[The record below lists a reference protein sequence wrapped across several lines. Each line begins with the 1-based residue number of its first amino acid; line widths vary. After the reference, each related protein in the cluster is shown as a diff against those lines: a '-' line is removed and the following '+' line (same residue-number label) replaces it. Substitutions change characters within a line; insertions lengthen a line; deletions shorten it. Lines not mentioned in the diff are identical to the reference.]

1 MSRFLYLL
9 IQPGVVSTG
18 LMGTALQI
26 GLAFA
31 NSMNIAGIADT
42 IAEYGLSGQ
51 LTSGGLIA
59 ALTGMY
65 YSFTQRKTARTI
77 AAGAGAVAGGISG
90 TLGTAVTQA
99 LGWTAI
105 AEGTTP
111 LLNFSAIVTALM
123 GVVST
128 GDPSLVPGSDPMFDP
143 ATLAQVFGTTAA
155 GGGIGALLAR
165 VVAGGGGGNG
175 GRRAHA

>member
-31 NSMNIAGIADT
+31 NSMNIAGIADM
-42 IAEYGLSGQ
+42 IADYGLSGQ

-65 YSFTQRKTARTI
+65 YSFTQRKTARAI
-77 AAGAGAVAGGISG
+77 AASAGAVAGGISG
-90 TLGTAVTQA
+90 TLGTAITQA
-99 LGWTAI
+99 LGWTVV
-105 AEGTTP
+105 AEGTTS
-111 LLNFSAIVTALM
+111 LLNFSAIATALM
-123 GVVST
+123 GLVST
-128 GDPSLVPGSDPMFDP
+128 GDPSLAPGSEPMFDP

-155 GGGIGALLAR
+155 GGGVGAFLAR
-165 VVAGGGGGNG
+165 LVAGGGGGNRS
-175 GRRAHA
+175 RRVHA

>member
-1 MSRFLYLL
+1 MSRLLYLL

-18 LMGTALQI
+18 LLGTALQI

-31 NSMNIAGIADT
+31 NSMNVAGIADM
-42 IAEYGLSGQ
+42 IMDYGLSGQ

-65 YSFTQRKTARTI
+65 YSFTQRKTARVI

-90 TLGTAVTQA
+90 TLGTAITQA

-111 LLNFSAIVTALM
+111 LLNFTAITTALM
-123 GVVST
+123 GLVST
-128 GDPSLVPGSDPMFDP
+128 GDPSLPSGSEPMFDP

-155 GGGIGALLAR
+155 GGGIGAFLAR
-165 VVAGGGGGNG
+165 FVAGGGER